1 MVALA
6 ALLLSVVSCR
16 ANDEVPESMD
26 VYIGTYTQGDSEG
39 IYLLGLNMKTGE
51 LTNRGLA
58 AKCEQ
63 PSFVAIHPNRNFLY
77 AVGEYGSFGTEDAGA
92 IVAFSIDAQS
102 GELTELNKV
111 SSGGPGPCHLVVD
124 AAGGVVL
131 AANYG
136 GGSVCSVEIKDD
148 GALGAMRTFVQ
159 HTGSSVD
166 ERRQRGP
173 HAHSINVDP
182 ANRFAFAADLGLDK
196 VLVYRFDAEKGTL
209 EANDPPSVSIT
220 PGGGPRHFAFHPG
233 GRFAWVL
240 QEMTSRVT
248 GFAYDADAGVLSAM
262 ETLSTLPSDHETS
275 LDGSAV
281 GNSTAEVQVSPSGR
295 FLYASN
301 RGHDSIVVYAIDQQT
316 GKLTYVE
323 NEKTGGRTPRNF
335 GIDPTGAYLLA
346 ANQSTGSV
354 VVFRIDAETGAL
366 EPTGERVDL
375 PSPVCVKFIPR

>member
-1 MVALA
+1 
-6 ALLLSVVSCR
+6 
-16 ANDEVPESMD
+16 MD
-26 VYIGTYTQGDSEG
+26 VYIGTYTRGDSEG
-39 IYLLGLNMKTGE
+39 IYLLGLDMQTGE

-63 PSFVAIHPNRNFLY
+63 PSFLAIHPDRSFLY
-77 AVGEYGSFGTEDAGA
+77 AVGEYGKFGTENAGA
-92 IVAFSIDAQS
+92 IVAFSIDAES
-102 GELTELNKV
+102 GKLVELNKV

-124 AAGGVVL
+124 AKGDTVL

-136 GGSVCSVEIKDD
+136 GGSVCSVEIKGDGSL
-148 GALGAMRTFVQ
+148 GALRTFVQ
-159 HTGSSVD
+159 HTGSSVNQ
-166 ERRQRGP
+166 RRQAGP
-173 HAHSINVDP
+173 HAHSINLDR
-182 ANRFAFAADLGLDK
+182 ANRFACAADLGLDK

-209 EANDPPSVSIT
+209 RANDPPSVSIT

-240 QEMTSRVT
+240 HELTSRVT
-248 GFAYDADAGVLSAM
+248 GFSYDPGAGVLSPI
-262 ETLSTLPSDHETS
+262 ETLTTLPPDDGASP
-275 LDGSAV
+275 DGSVAR
-281 GNSTAEVQVSPSGR
+281 NSTAEVQVGPSGR

-301 RGHDSIVVYAIDQQT
+301 RGHDSVVVYAIDQET

-335 GIDPTGAYLLA
+335 GIDPTGKYLLA

-354 VVFRIDAETGAL
+354 VVFRIDGETGAL
-366 EPTGERVDL
+366 EPTGQSVDL